1 MANNQEN
8 ILKRVITVEKGMQEM
23 FSLLQN
29 VAGMMSASK
38 TSPSNSAEDDSIVFN
53 QIDDEN
59 SLMEFEKTVE
69 DVNVRKKIINHF
81 VRSIGK
87 SINAPARSVAL
98 QVEQQMFTQSFW
110 SKTAWTGGRNSS
122 SDGSKKFAFS
132 THIVS
137 IAFITDL
144 IAEICGTQMTN
155 SAFAEFIKS
164 RSRNSGYIRTTNRQ
178 VSARIPR
185 TQRKRKITNAVNENG
200 DENTHVNSEQ
210 NASSSTVTLPVQ
222 AMSNRTQQSTHD
234 DTSSSSQQQ

>member
-1 MANNQEN
+1 
-8 ILKRVITVEKGMQEM
+8 
-23 FSLLQN
+23 
-29 VAGMMSASK
+29 MSASK
-38 TSPSNSAEDDSIVFN
+38 TSPSNSPGDDSVVFN

-59 SLMEFEKTVE
+59 SLMDFEKTVE

-81 VRSIGK
+81 VRLIGK
-87 SINAPARSVAL
+87 SINAPARSIAL

-132 THIVS
+132 THIVC

-144 IAEICGTQMTN
+144 ITEICGTQMTN
-155 SAFAEFIKS
+155 NAFAEFVKS

-185 TQRKRKITNAVNENG
+185 MQRKRK
-200 DENTHVNSEQ
+200 HVNKDDSANTDVTSEQ
-210 NASSSTVTLPVQ
+210 NVVNVLSSTASLPVQ
-222 AMSNRTQQSTHD
+222 TQQSTHGD
-234 DTSSSSQQQ
+234 ASSPSSQQQ

>member
-1 MANNQEN
+1 
-8 ILKRVITVEKGMQEM
+8 MQEM

-38 TSPSNSAEDDSIVFN
+38 TSTSNSPGDDSVVFN

-81 VRSIGK
+81 VRLIGK
-87 SINAPARSVAL
+87 SINAPARSIAL

-132 THIVS
+132 THIVC

-144 IAEICGTQMTN
+144 ITEICGTQMTN
-155 SAFAEFIKS
+155 SAFAEFVKS

-185 TQRKRKITNAVNENG
+185 MQRKRKHVSE
-200 DENTHVNSEQ
+200 DDVENTDVTSEQ
-210 NASSSTVTLPVQ
+210 NASPSTASLPII
-222 AMSNRTQQSTHD
+222 QQSTHD
-234 DTSSSSQQQ
+234 DASSSSQQQQHQQ